1 MTIKIDDLEQLQ
13 PLLEE
18 ELAQITGGAAFSLPG
33 LYFDTL
39 KETTLIIG
47 GEIEHG
53 GADGTIVTAV
63 GEGER

>member
-39 KETTLIIG
+39 KETILIIG
-47 GEIEHG
+47 
-53 GADGTIVTAV
+53 
-63 GEGER
+63 